1 MAQNPLQVDVLQIEP
16 GSGDT
21 ITISRDA
28 NGNISFVDAVV
39 TGGVTLSALAGLGT
53 VTEVLVV
60 GKAGAGAT
68 YTTVQAALDAV
79 PGASSSKAAP
89 YAILVLPGTYAE
101 NVTIEKDG
109 VTLLGFGRPTIA
121 PAAGNAIEVVA
132 AVSTIPKD
140 VELRGL
146 ALEVADVASSCVLV
160 TGGAGSEVASGE
172 LVIADCDMTAAA
184 GGFALKAA
192 SVNNLRAEGGDW
204 ISGIEVRCVDC
215 ASVRLS
221 GQVAL
226 PAVQLDYDTGGT
238 IPSVAG
244 SAYAVSG
251 AGSTG
256 NILSTLNSAGS
267 LVISG
272 CPSVGDV
279 TMGGDRTLSVT
290 GSQLG
295 DITLNNT
302 AAASLVGSSRGTAAG
317 AGTLAEPILVGSAAF
332 AAAASATIAFD
343 VDQPDAVFTVSLEA
357 PVAGDIPTV
366 SSRAV
371 GGFDIDFAG
380 VQTTT
385 VYWTVS
391 RRM

>member
-1 MAQNPLQVDVLQIEP
+1 MAQNSIQADGLQIEP

-21 ITISRDA
+21 LTITRDA

-39 TGGVTLSALAGLGT
+39 TGGVTLTTLAGIGS
-53 VTEVLVV
+53 VTQVLVV
-60 GKAGAGAT
+60 GKAGAGAH

-79 PGASSSKAAP
+79 PTTSSSASP
-89 YAILVLPGTYAE
+89 YAVLVLPGTYAE
-101 NVTIEKDG
+101 NLTVEKDG
-109 VTLLGFGRPTIA
+109 LTVLGIGRPVIA
-121 PAAGNAIEVVA
+121 PATGNA
-132 AVSTIPKD
+132 
-140 VELRGL
+140 VELVAGASSTPKAVEIRGL
-146 ALEVADVASSCVLV
+146 ALEVADASSSCVLV
-160 TGGAGSEVASGE
+160 TGGAASEVASE
-172 LVIADCDMTAAA
+172 LLLVADCNMKAVA
-184 GGFALKAA
+184 GAFALKAA
-192 SVNNLRAEGGDW
+192 SVNNIRAEGGDW
-204 ISGIEVRCVDC
+204 SAGIEIRCEEC
-215 ASVRLS
+215 ASVELL
-221 GQVAL
+221 GQAGL
-226 PAVQLDYDTGGT
+226 PGLRLDYDAAGA

-244 SAYAVSG
+244 SAYTLSG

-267 LVISG
+267 LTISG

-295 DITLNNT
+295 DITLNDT
-302 AAASLVGSSRGTAAG
+302 SAATLVGSSRNTAAG
-317 AGTLAEPILVGSAAF
+317 AGTLAEPALVGSASF
-332 AAAASATIAFD
+332 GAAVKVSIAFD
-343 VDQPDAVFTVSLEA
+343 VDQPDTSFTVTLEA

-380 VQTTT
+380 IQTTT